1 MAVTLSPLESLSWII
16 ITGGLDECFQYWYLH
31 NGWAVPYD
39 FNDVFMDFA
48 GGALGVIFAM
58 AFLRVERRDRQ
69 RISFGPATATLAA
82 IVTAGVVLFATGKL
96 LLYKNEALPY
106 WIALSRLRVP
116 GFWFFDE
123 TWGPKVFH
131 TLTPVEGP
139 ILLLA
144 ALGFYAVLDV
154 RLQISPPED
163 KP

>member
-1 MAVTLSPLESLSWII
+1 MALTLSPLESLSWIL

-31 NGWAVPYD
+31 GTWAVPYD

-48 GGALGVIFAM
+48 GGALGVMFAM
-58 AFLRVERRDRQ
+58 AFLRVEKRHGAPFS
-69 RISFGPATATLAA
+69 IKPATAVLAA
-82 IVTAGVVLFATGKL
+82 IVASGLILFASGKL
-96 LLYKNEALPY
+96 LLYKNDALPY
-106 WIALSRLRVP
+106 WIALSRLRMP

-144 ALGFYAVLDV
+144 ALAFFAVLDAK
-154 RLQISPPED
+154 LKISPPDER
-163 KP
+163 P